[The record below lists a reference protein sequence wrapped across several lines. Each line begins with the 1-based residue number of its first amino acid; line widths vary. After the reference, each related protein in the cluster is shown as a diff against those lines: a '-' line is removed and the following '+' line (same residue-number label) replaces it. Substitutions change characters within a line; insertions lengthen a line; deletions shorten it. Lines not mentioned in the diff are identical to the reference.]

1 MHTINKLLSRLD
13 LMLVRPSRLNTAIK
27 QQAAEHLQQVE
38 DLQQRLV
45 DLSHENEKPRCDA
58 PWQSEIHALTEKL
71 QKQKVMIQRLRV
83 RVSYYKRRAVA

>member
-1 MHTINKLLSRLD
+1 MNTINKLLSRLD

-58 PWQSEIHALTEKL
+58 PWQSQIQALTTQL